1 MRSASIGTRAGSRS
15 LSPDLKVREG
25 GFTLLEALVALALI
39 LAFAAA
45 VVPFLF
51 QARSIM
57 TLADRRVAA
66 HVLLRSLISAPH
78 DRSAVASAREGES
91 SGLRWRVVAGL
102 IRNVG
107 LSFEAGTRR
116 DQRGASAPRDR
127 APGGRFRSGAI
138 PAEAG
143 RRE

>member
-91 SGLRWRVVAGL
+91 SGLRWRVVAQPIALAVLPPREGPNWAPV
-102 IRNVG
+102 RV
-107 LSFEAGTRR
+107 S
-116 DQRGASAPRDR
+116 ASVSWG
-127 APGGRFRSGAI
+127 PGRVISAETVRLGR
-138 PAEAG
+138 PQ
-143 RRE
+143 

>member
-1 MRSASIGTRAGSRS
+1 VTAITAFMREIGWKRMTPWPCPP
-15 LSPDLKVREG
+15 SPDSKMR
-25 GFTLLEALVALALI
+25 ALALI

-91 SGLRWRVVAGL
+91 SGLRWRVVAQPIALAVLPPREGPNWVPV
-102 IRNVG
+102 RV
-107 LSFEAGTRR
+107 S
-116 DQRGASAPRDR
+116 ASVSWG
-127 APGGRFRSGAI
+127 PGRVISAETVRLGR
-138 PAEAG
+138 PQ
-143 RRE
+143 